1 MTAPGNSRSI
11 FLITGPDNGE
21 KFLVGSSRIRTFAP
35 LKLILKRSTFAFCP
49 PDNSRIGCS
58 ISSGVYLSEP
68 RYDCYQF
75 VIKRLIE
82 IAETRINTG
91 FFKQLDLFKLDC
103 RRGFACHVVAHS
115 AYALDFIDYTRRH
128 SGEQVIREA
137 SVLRS
142 HKVGG

>member
-1 MTAPGNSRSI
+1 MLMTAPGNSRSI

-68 RYDCYQF
+68 RY
-75 VIKRLIE
+75 VLIPTQE
-82 IAETRINTG
+82 VYPCLPSKKGEVLLLGQAEPTMVGIEVDSTTIFKTSELSQSPRALQLFSNTVN
-91 FFKQLDLFKLDC
+91 KLFCLFPAK
-103 RRGFACHVVAHS
+103 
-115 AYALDFIDYTRRH
+115 T
-128 SGEQVIREA
+128 
-137 SVLRS
+137 
-142 HKVGG
+142 